1 MKAAVLGA
9 SGYTG
14 MLLLRLLS
22 SHQNIDE
29 VIAVS
34 TTKTGEAIESGDPGL
49 FGNVAG
55 RYIDIGEL
63 KAIAPDVIFSA
74 LPHLASLP
82 FYRDFIGK
90 AVIIDLSAD
99 LRYESKEAFE
109 TAYGAEHT
117 APEYIGKAVF
127 GLSEWYREK
136 IKSSDLIANPGC
148 YPTCTLLPLLPL
160 LREGFI
166 EGDLATTALSGI
178 SGAGKKATV
187 NNLFVERSEN
197 CHAYKP
203 GKKHRHQTEI
213 QKELNYTGVETNLL
227 FTPHL
232 VPLKRGMFVTTAA
245 SHKGIDSNQLEAV
258 YSSYYGKDSFI
269 KINGSSIPE
278 TAHLWGSNRCDISW
292 EICDDRI
299 LLFSAID
306 NLMKGASGQAVQ
318 NMNIRFGFDETAG
331 LRTWGDL

>member
-22 SHQNIDE
+22 SHKNIE
-29 VIAVS
+29 SLIAVS
-34 TTKTGEAIESGDPGL
+34 TTKTGETIESGDPGL
-49 FGNVAG
+49 FGNIPG
-55 RYIDIGEL
+55 RYIGIDEL
-63 KAIAPDVIFSA
+63 ESAEPDVIFSA

-82 FYRDFIGK
+82 FYKGFIGK

-99 LRYESKEAFE
+99 LRYETKEGFE
-109 TAYGAEHT
+109 KAYGTEHA
-117 APEYIGKAVF
+117 APEFIGKAVF
-127 GLSEWYREK
+127 GLSEWYRDK
-136 IKSSDLIANPGC
+136 VKTHDLIANPGC

-160 LREGFI
+160 LKEGI
-166 EGDLATTALSGI
+166 VEGDLTTTALSGI
-178 SGAGKKATV
+178 SGAGKKAAI

-197 CHAYKP
+197 CNAYNP
-203 GKKHRHQTEI
+203 GKKHRHQSEI
-213 QKELNYTGVETNLL
+213 QKELDYTGVKSNLL

-232 VPLKRGMFVTTAA
+232 VPLRRGMFVTTTAY
-245 SHKGIDSNQLEAV
+245 HNGLNHEQLKNV
-258 YSSYYGKDSFI
+258 YSEYYGKDPFI

-278 TAHLWGSNRCDISW
+278 TSHLWGSNRCDIGW
-292 EICDDRI
+292 EICDDRV

-306 NLMKGASGQAVQ
+306 NLMKGASGQAIQ
-318 NMNIRFGFDETAG
+318 NMNIRFGFDETTG